1 MLFLLAQKDKDSVAK
16 PPPCEE
22 CSGWYARLDTH
33 LKGRSHNYNDETV
46 ATAVRL
52 KRSKYWCDDPRK
64 IKENESS
71 SRGNNAK
78 PLDYVPVNS
87 WAITANEKKEWEI
100 ENEDF
105 HLTNEIGDYLLD
117 SFRED
122 ISCKKGNGQ

>member
-1 MLFLLAQKDKDSVAK
+1 MLFSLAQKDKDSVAK

-22 CSGWYARLDTH
+22 CSRWYARLDTN

-64 IKENESS
+64 IKENESR

-87 WAITANEKKEWEI
+87 RAITANEKKEWEI
-100 ENEDF
+100 ENKDF